1 MNNHSRALGMFC
13 QEQLQTFNKILT
25 LILPVIT
32 QWMAH
37 YLLLCQLLD
46 VEISIRA
53 CWMKY
58 GQEMIK
64 CAGPKFDVQ
73 QTAHEIQAIVEDP
86 QFWVQVKK
94 YVLSQS

>member
-13 QEQLQTFNKILT
+13 QEQLQAFNKILT

-73 QTAHEIQAIVEDP
+73 QTVHEIQAIVEDP